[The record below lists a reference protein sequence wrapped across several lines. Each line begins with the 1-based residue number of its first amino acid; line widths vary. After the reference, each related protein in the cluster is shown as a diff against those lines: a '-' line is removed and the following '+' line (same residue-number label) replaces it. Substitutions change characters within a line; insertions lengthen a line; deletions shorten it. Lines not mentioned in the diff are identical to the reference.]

1 MDILLYSLE
10 AHGGHQIQVLTMQTW
25 SWTFEK
31 VKKKTKPGFSLLR
44 AKITAANDGI
54 YVRVIIFIT

>member
-1 MDILLYSLE
+1 VDIRFRFSLCKPGLELLRKL
-10 AHGGHQIQVLTMQTW
+10 
-25 SWTFEK
+25 
-31 VKKKTKPGFSLLR
+31 KKKTKPGFSLLR